1 VADKN
6 RQPTISELIATMSA
20 DIDPGPTP
28 EEFARGVVDAFAR
41 EAPAAPKHTGPRVDA
56 CREDDDD

>member
-1 VADKN
+1 MASNN
-6 RQPTISELIATMSA
+6 RLTISELADAMSA

-28 EEFARGVVDAFAR
+28 EEFARGVASGFSR
-41 EAPAAPKHTGPRVDA
+41 KAPAPTGPRVDA